1 MNEIQRL
8 IHEMCPDGVPMVA
21 LGDVCSDIFSGAT
34 PSTTKEEYWGNGV
47 IPWMSSGEVHQGTVS
62 FVEKKITKLGYDSC
76 STKMVPI
83 GSVVVALAGQGKT
96 RGTVARTR
104 TELCTNQSLCSIV
117 GNPKIINNDFIYYY
131 LSSQYQQLRTVSSGD
146 GTRGGLN
153 LKMINSYKIP
163 LPPLPIQQ
171 RIVEILDKFTSLV
184 SSLDSEIA
192 LRQKQYEY
200 YRNKLLSF
208 EEGEEGVEWKKL
220 IDIVSEDCSVSYGIV
235 QPGDDTPNGI
245 PVVRPVDM
253 TDNIVF
259 NKGLKRTQKENSDAY
274 SRTILKGGEI
284 LVCVRGTTGI
294 VSIASQ
300 GLKGCNVTRG
310 IVPLSFKNDIETK
323 FVFHTFKTHFIQ
335 DAIENKTNG
344 TGLRQINIKDL
355 KEILFPI
362 PPLPKQL
369 SIVRTLDTF
378 ESLLTNLKKE
388 RELRQKQYEYY
399 REKLLTFA

>member
-21 LGDVCSDIFSGAT
+21 LGEVCSDIFSGAT
-34 PSTTKEEYWGNGV
+34 PSTNKEEYWENGV

-208 EEGEEGVEWKKL
+208 EEGDEGVEWKKI
-220 IDIVSEDCSVSYGIV
+220 IDFADLKAGKAISASELSEIQDESHPYPCFGGNGIRGYIAKKSHSGEYAIIGRQGALCGCV
-235 QPGDDTPNGI
+235 NWATGDFYATEHAVVCTPSRLTDTKYLFYLFENADLNQYKSQGAQPGLAVSNL
-245 PVVRPVDM
+245 
-253 TDNIVF
+253 N
-259 NKGLKRTQKENSDAY
+259 E
-274 SRTILKGGEI
+274 
-284 LVCVRGTTGI
+284 LVY
-294 VSIASQ
+294 
-300 GLKGCNVTRG
+300 
-310 IVPLSFKNDIETK
+310 
-323 FVFHTFKTHFIQ
+323 
-335 DAIENKTNG
+335 
-344 TGLRQINIKDL
+344 
-355 KEILFPI
+355 PI
-362 PPLPKQL
+362 PPLPVQL

>member
-1 MNEIQRL
+1 
-8 IHEMCPDGVPMVA
+8 
-21 LGDVCSDIFSGAT
+21 
-34 PSTTKEEYWGNGV
+34 
-47 IPWMSSGEVHQGTVS
+47 MSSGEVHQGTVS

-104 TELCTNQSLCSIV
+104 TELCTNQSLCSII
-117 GNPKIINNDFIYYY
+117 GNPQIINNDFIYYY

-208 EEGEEGVEWKKL
+208 EEGVKMVALSDVCEIKNGKDYKHL
-220 IDIVSEDCSVSYGIV
+220 SSGI
-235 QPGDDTPNGI
+235 I
-245 PVVRPVDM
+245 PVWGTGGIMTYVDQYAYNGPSVLLPRKGSIDKVYYSEGPVWTVD
-253 TDNIVF
+253 TLFYTII
-259 NKGLKRTQKENSDAY
+259 KESIIY
-274 SRTILKGGEI
+274 PKFLYHTI
-284 LVCVRGTTGI
+284 
-294 VSIASQ
+294 S
-300 GLKGCNVTRG
+300 
-310 IVPLSFKNDIETK
+310 
-323 FVFHTFKTHFIQ
+323 IQ
-335 DAIENKTNG
+335 DLRALDTSKGNRPSLTQTVLNK
-344 TGLRQINIKDL
+344 
-355 KEILFPI
+355 ILIPL
-362 PPLPKQL
+362 PPLNRQL

>member
-21 LGDVCSDIFSGAT
+21 VGEVCSDIFSGAT
-34 PSTTKEEYWGNGV
+34 PSTNKEEYWENGV

-104 TELCTNQSLCSIV
+104 TELCTNQSLCSII
-117 GNPKIINNDFIYYY
+117 GNPQIINNDFIYYY

-208 EEGEEGVEWKKL
+208 EEGEEGVEYSCLEKTTNISTGNKPEE
-220 IDIVSEDCSVSYGIV
+220 IYEKERFEFINAGTTNSGYTNTYNTDGDCIKYIF
-235 QPGDDTPNGI
+235 NNYMI
-245 PVVRPVDM
+245 IRER
-253 TDNIVF
+253 
-259 NKGLKRTQKENSDAY
+259 NKG
-274 SRTILKGGEI
+274 I
-284 LVCVRGTTGI
+284 
-294 VSIASQ
+294 
-300 GLKGCNVTRG
+300 
-310 IVPLSFKNDIETK
+310 
-323 FVFHTFKTHFIQ
+323 
-335 DAIENKTNG
+335 NG
-344 TGLRQINIKDL
+344 
-355 KEILFPI
+355 
-362 PPLPKQL
+362 
-369 SIVRTLDTF
+369 
-378 ESLLTNLKKE
+378 
-388 RELRQKQYEYY
+388 
-399 REKLLTFA
+399 